1 MYCMVCCVVIQKKVL
16 DDIHKRVDCFAAQ
29 WKNKKLSDPV
39 KLSMTRLVDGTG
51 VINIFFIATHNFIL
65 PLCSPGN

>member
-51 VINIFFIATHNFIL
+51 
-65 PLCSPGN
+65 GKY

>member
-1 MYCMVCCVVIQKKVL
+1 MYCMVCCVVIQKKIL

-51 VINIFFIATHNFIL
+51 DKYFLYSYSQFDIAIV
-65 PLCSPGN
+65 